1 MPEPD
6 YSQYTL
12 SDFLED
18 QFFIRWVTRADA
30 ESDAWWNAFMARY
43 PEKKAIMFQASA
55 IIKTYRKQEQ
65 FTNESRKH
73 DLWDRINETLHQQ
86 HAIHTEKSARP
97 LYMKIAAAVTAL
109 MLCTAGIWF
118 ILQTR
123 NTVTTAFNEITTI
136 TLPDHSVVTLNGNS
150 TLRYSDDWDTKS
162 VREVWLDGEA
172 YFNVKHINKDTLK
185 IAPSH
190 RFVVHSNNVDI
201 EVLGTSFNVRN
212 TKDQT
217 NITLITGKVKV
228 EPVDKSV
235 NTAESLIMLPGD
247 YVEFNSKKL
256 IVKKKVEKPHQ
267 STTWIRQEFAFN
279 NPYIKD
285 IVQKLKDDH
294 GYTVEIKDP
303 ELLEMKIEGEISVSS
318 VQELLSTVS
327 ATLDLQI
334 DQNDKHIIISRPIQ
348 P

>member
-18 QFFIRWVTRADA
+18 QFFIRWVTRADS

-43 PEKKAIMFQASA
+43 PEKKGIMVQASA

-73 DLWDRINETLHQQ
+73 EVWDRINTTLQQ
-86 HAIHTEKSARP
+86 QRAIHTEKSARP
-97 LYMKIAAAVTAL
+97 LFMKVAAAITVL
-109 MLCTAGIWF
+109 MLCTAGFWYVT
-118 ILQTR
+118 QSK
-123 NTVTTAFNEITTI
+123 NTVATASNEITTI
-136 TLPDHSVVTLNGNS
+136 TLPDNSVVTLNGNS
-150 TLRYSDDWDTKS
+150 TLRYDNDWNAKS
-162 VREVWLDGEA
+162 VREVWLNGEA
-172 YFNVKHINKDTLK
+172 YFNVKHINKDTSK
-185 IAPSH
+185 IAPHH
-190 RFVVHSNNVDI
+190 RFVVHSNTVDI

-212 TKDQT
+212 NKDQT

-228 EPVDKSV
+228 GPVDKSV

-256 IVKKKVEKPHQ
+256 IVKKKVEKPHH
-267 STTWIRQEFAFN
+267 STTWIKQEFAFN
-279 NPYIKD
+279 NAYIKD
-285 IVQKLKDDH
+285 IIQKLKDDH

-318 VQELLSTVS
+318 IQELLSTIS

>member
-18 QFFIRWVTRADA
+18 QYFIRWVTRADA

-73 DLWDRINETLHQQ
+73 HVWDRINETLHQQ
-86 HAIHTEKSARP
+86 HAIHTKKSARP
-97 LYMKIAAAVTAL
+97 LYMRVAAAVTVF

-123 NTVTTAFNEITTI
+123 NTVTTASNEITTI

-150 TLRYSDDWDTKS
+150 TLRYNEDWDAKS

-201 EVLGTSFNVRN
+201 VVLGTSFNVRN

-228 EPVDKSV
+228 EPIDKSV
-235 NTAESLIMLPGD
+235 NTAEGLIMLPGD
-247 YVEFNSKKL
+247 YVEFDSKKL

-267 STTWIRQEFAFN
+267 STTWIKQEFAFN

-318 VQELLSTVS
+318 IQELLSTVS

-334 DQNDKHIIISRPIQ
+334 DQKDKHIIISRPIQ